1 MFLTD
6 IVVVATA
13 LGLSTG
19 FGLRWL
25 NVRQPSPHVVGGV
38 AAAAFII
45 VMMCFRSLQFGVDTA
60 AYAEIFT
67 DFCRGGL
74 ITDRE
79 SSFQIATEVLN
90 FSMLGSC
97 DTELLPAVWIFLIVI
112 PAFFFR
118 APWHVRLFYI
128 SALLLS
134 LVGIELSTN
143 ALRQGLSTGWM
154 VLAVSWAPVTPL
166 LTLLFAAVAMAFH
179 PSAGLVLLGYLL
191 ARQQWKIF
199 LPLVIGLVALTLH
212 SLNSSIEIPLVARF
226 LYEIR
231 KYLAHEDSEMWIR
244 ILSFGCVIA
253 ALLAPMLCRL
263 PGVTMRKVMADRRY
277 IVAFRM
283 AIVCLPFLALPYF
296 GYRFIYGM
304 YPVILFLSLSRSLE
318 TVVDTKRQFLV
329 LCAMNV
335 TILLAW
341 AAGSTYMR
349 DLPFIG

>member
-6 IVVVATA
+6 IVLLASA
-13 LGLSTG
+13 LGLSSG
-19 FGLRWL
+19 IGVRLL
-25 NVRQPSPHVVGGV
+25 KVRQPSPHVVGGV
-38 AAAAFII
+38 TAAAFII

-60 AYAEIFT
+60 AYANIFS
-67 DFCRGGL
+67 DFCKGGL

-90 FSMLGSC
+90 FTMLGSC
-97 DTELLPAVWIFLIVI
+97 DTQLLPAVWVLLIVL
-112 PAFFFR
+112 PALFFR
-118 APWHVRLFYI
+118 APWQVRLCYI

-143 ALRQGLSTGWM
+143 ALRQGLSTGWL
-154 VLAVSWAPVTPL
+154 VFAVSLAPITSL
-166 LTLLFAAVAMAFH
+166 LTVLFSAVAMAFH

-191 ARQQWKIF
+191 ARQRWKIF
-199 LPLVIGLVALTLH
+199 LPLVVGLLVLTVH
-212 SLNSSIEIPLVARF
+212 SLNASIELPLVSRF

-231 KYLAHEDSEMWIR
+231 KYLAHEDSELWIR
-244 ILSFGCVIA
+244 ILSFACVVA
-253 ALLAPMLCRL
+253 ALLAPQLSRF
-263 PGVTMRKVMADRRY
+263 PEVSIPAVMADRY
-277 IVAFRM
+277 YAVALRM

-304 YPVILFLSLSRSLE
+304 YPIILFLTLSPTLGNH
-318 TVVDTKRQFLV
+318 VDTRRQFLL

-335 TILLAW
+335 TILLVW